1 MQVAKAV
8 FLIGTSRLLTL
19 PDSLLVL
26 WYSRCILRLLGPWI
40 RYLMRWGPEPSVG
53 AAARDRGRESLKT
66 RQPIMRYVLHLQF
79 LAVSNLHNLS
89 ASKRWVDN
97 EELERFR

>member
-1 MQVAKAV
+1 M
-8 FLIGTSRLLTL
+8 
-19 PDSLLVL
+19 
-26 WYSRCILRLLGPWI
+26 
-40 RYLMRWGPEPSVG
+40 G

-66 RQPIMRYVLHLQF
+66 RQPVVEYVLHLQF
-79 LAVSNLHNLS
+79 LAVSKLYNLS